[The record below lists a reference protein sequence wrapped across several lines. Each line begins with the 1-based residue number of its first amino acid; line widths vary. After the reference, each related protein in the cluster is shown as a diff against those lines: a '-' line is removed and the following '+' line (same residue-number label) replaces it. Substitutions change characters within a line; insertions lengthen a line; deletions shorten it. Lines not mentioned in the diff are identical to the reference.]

1 MCINLAQ
8 RFMKKLVIVIFLLL
22 CGLSGWSQNDR
33 LITRSGHVWFFS
45 HAPLEDIEAH
55 SKQVAAIL
63 ATSSGMLAIE
73 LPIVTFQF
81 KKRLMQEHFNENYME
96 SSKFPKGIFRGAIT
110 NFQLV
115 NMNKDGAYPAIAE
128 GVLEIRGVK
137 KNVKVEGS
145 AIVKGG
151 KLTLKGKF
159 NINLKD
165 FNIKVEKH
173 LEKNI
178 ASTVAVNVDIEFP
191 KK

>member
-1 MCINLAQ
+1 
-8 RFMKKLVIVIFLLL
+8 MKKLVIVIFLLL

-63 ATSSGMLAIE
+63 ATSSGMLAME